1 MRHRNAGFKL
11 GRNTS
16 HRRALLR
23 NLVTSV
29 IVEDRVETTVA
40 KAKAVRPHVEK
51 MITLGKKGDVH
62 SRRQALSFLMT
73 DKAVER
79 LFDTVAPRYGD
90 RQGGYLRIVRTGFQ
104 KGDGAEKAFIELLGA
119 EKQLDEKRQK
129 RDDVKA
135 KKRAELEKQLED
147 KQEGRRQGRRRSRVS
162 VFVAFHRLSWIARAH
177 PHRGMRPSCFCFN
190 LATVSA
196 MTRSSYGDQKS
207 SFAHPLSAACSLPQL
222 THPFRPLRPR
232 LPRHIRHK
240 TSSSS

>member
-23 NLVTSV
+23 SLVTSV
-29 IVEDRVETTVA
+29 IIEDRVETTIA

-51 MITLGKKGDVH
+51 MITLGKKGDLA
-62 SRRQALSFLMT
+62 SRRLALSFLMT

-90 RQGGYLRIVRTGFQ
+90 RAGGYLRIVRTGFQ

-129 RDDVKA
+129 RDTIKA
-135 KKRAELEKQLED
+135 KKRAELEKQLEESKKD
-147 KQEGRRQGRRRSRVS
+147 DEKGGEE
-162 VFVAFHRLSWIARAH
+162 
-177 PHRGMRPSCFCFN
+177 
-190 LATVSA
+190 
-196 MTRSSYGDQKS
+196 
-207 SFAHPLSAACSLPQL
+207 AA
-222 THPFRPLRPR
+222 
-232 LPRHIRHK
+232 
-240 TSSSS
+240 

>member
-73 DKAVER
+73 DAAVDAPVRYRGPALRRSPGR
-79 LFDTVAPRYGD
+79 LSAHRPHRFP
-90 RQGGYLRIVRTGFQ
+90 
-104 KGDGAEKAFIELLGA
+104 
-119 EKQLDEKRQK
+119 
-129 RDDVKA
+129 
-135 KKRAELEKQLED
+135 
-147 KQEGRRQGRRRSRVS
+147 EGRWRREGLHRTARRREAARREAPEARRSRKP
-162 VFVAFHRLSWIARAH
+162 R
-177 PHRGMRPSCFCFN
+177 
-190 LATVSA
+190 SA
-196 MTRSSYGDQKS
+196 KSSRSSLKS
-207 SFAHPLSAACSLPQL
+207 RTLRQATTTARTKSRKKTAFWKSKAHSC
-222 THPFRPLRPR
+222 
-232 LPRHIRHK
+232 
-240 TSSSS
+240 